1 LSDRKYWAPALEKAQ
16 LILSLISK
24 EPSKRKQMDLS
35 KQLGINKSSLFVLLH
50 TMETLEWV
58 KKESDDSYSLGQWF
72 GDMGHAFL
80 GQNTLLDQFNVE
92 AKKARDEIG
101 ETIQLAKLD
110 GNHVLY
116 LGKVEAPSQ
125 VKLMSEP
132 GMRLPAHATALG
144 KALIAYLPD
153 SQREKCL
160 YSPLEQMTPLTLT
173 QASLFETQLEE
184 IRDRGYATE
193 EQEAVMGFCCV
204 AAPVFDGNGEAVAAV
219 SASIPLHKWEL
230 KKEMARD
237 GLMKLAAR
245 LSLDNNR

>member
-1 LSDRKYWAPALEKAQ
+1 MSDRKYWAPALEKAH

-35 KQLGINKSSLFVLLH
+35 KQLGIHKSSLFVLLH

-58 KKESDDSYSLGQWF
+58 KKGSDDTYSLGQWF
-72 GDMGHAFL
+72 GDMGHAYF
-80 GQNTLLDQFNVE
+80 GQYSLLDQFRVE
-92 AKKARDEIG
+92 AEKTRNEIG

-116 LGKVEAPSQ
+116 LGKVDAPSQ

-153 SQREKCL
+153 SQREKFL
-160 YSPLEQMTPLTLT
+160 HSPLEQMTPLTLT
-173 QASLFETQLEE
+173 QAFQLETQLKE
-184 IRDRGYATE
+184 IRDKGYATE

-204 AAPVFDGNGEAVAAV
+204 AAPVFDGNGAAVAAV
-219 SASIPLHKWEL
+219 SASIPLHIWEL
-230 KKEMARD
+230 RKETARD

>member
-1 LSDRKYWAPALEKAQ
+1 LSDRKYWAPALEKAH
-16 LILSLISK
+16 LILNLISK

-35 KQLGINKSSLFVLLH
+35 KQLGIHKSSLFVLLH
-50 TMETLEWV
+50 TMEALEWV
-58 KKESDDSYSLGQWF
+58 KKGSDDTYSLGQWF
-72 GDMGHAFL
+72 GDMGHAFF
-80 GQNTLLDQFNVE
+80 GQNALLDQFRAE
-92 AKKARDEIG
+92 AEITRDEIE

-116 LGKVEAPSQ
+116 LGKVEAPSP

-144 KALIAYLPD
+144 KTLLAYLSV
-153 SQREKCL
+153 SQREEL
-160 YSPLEQMTPLTLT
+160 LHSPLEQMTPLTLT
-173 QASLFETQLEE
+173 QSSLLKIQLEE
-184 IRDRGYATE
+184 IRGRGYAME

-230 KKEMARD
+230 KKEAARD
-237 GLMKLAAR
+237 GLMRLAAR
-245 LSLDNNR
+245 LSLDHNR